1 MGSIRTRKENGLL
14 MFDFRHQGKRC
25 REQSTLADTAENR
38 KRMQKVM
45 KQIEA
50 EITLGTFD
58 YCKYFPNSPMVPI
71 FNKKQME
78 EVVEVD
84 VEAKPLFK
92 IFAWEW
98 FDENAISWKRSYK
111 ETLKVTLNRYLVPE
125 FGEKEVNR
133 ITKADALKF
142 RSTLA
147 KVPNGTKTGLSPD
160 RINHIMTPLRMILAE
175 AADRYDF
182 STPLVGIK
190 QLRIPKTDVG
200 PFTLEEVNLLIS
212 NVRPDFKNYYT
223 VRFFTGMRTGEIDGL
238 KWQYVNLER
247 REIYIRDT
255 IVLGQEDTAKT
266 VESQRTIQISQPVCD
281 ALKSQ
286 LDVTGRFKK
295 FVFCNSSGAPHD
307 YHNVNNRVWY
317 PTLKRLGLKRRTAYQ
332 TRHTTATLW
341 LASGENPEWIA
352 RQMGHANTKMLFTI
366 YSRFVPNLT
375 RQDGSAFE
383 SLLSRSIPAT
393 GAPPC

>member
-1 MGSIRTRKENGLL
+1 MEKV
-14 MFDFRHQGKRC
+14 FKR
-25 REQSTLADTAENR
+25 L
-38 KRMQKVM
+38 
-45 KQIEA
+45 EA

-58 YCKYFPNSPMVPI
+58 YANYFPNSPMVLR
-71 FNKKQME
+71 FSKKQVETVIKE
-78 EVVEVD
+78 ERGVIPRFD
-84 VEAKPLFK
+84 N
-92 IFAWEW
+92 FAWEW

-111 ETLKVTLNRYLVPE
+111 ETLKVTLNRYLIPE
-125 FGEKEVNR
+125 FGEKVVSR

-142 RSTLA
+142 RSSLA

-182 STPLVGIK
+182 NTPFVGIK
-190 QLRIPKTDVG
+190 QLRVPKTDVD
-200 PFTLEEVNLLIS
+200 PFSLDEVNLLIG
-212 NVRPDFKNYYT
+212 NVRPDFRNYYT

-247 REIYIRDT
+247 KEIYIRET
-255 IVLGQEDTAKT
+255 KVLGQEDTTKT
-266 VESQRTIQISQPVCD
+266 IESQRTIKMSQPVYE
-281 ALKSQ
+281 ALMAQ
-286 LDVTGRFKK
+286 HLVTGNVAK
-295 FVFCNSSGAPHD
+295 FVFCNHSGTPHD

-317 PTLKRLGLKRRTAYQ
+317 PTLKRLGLKRRRAYQ

-352 RQMGHANTKMLFTI
+352 QQMGHANTKMLFTI

-375 RQDGSAFE
+375 RMDGSAFE
-383 SLLSRSIPAT
+383 KLLSGRIPPK
-393 GAPPC
+393 GEDPC

>member
-1 MGSIRTRKENGLL
+1 MGSIRARSDTKMLF
-14 MFDFRHQGKRC
+14 FDFIFQKKRC
-25 REQSTLADTAENR
+25 REQTTLTDTVENR
-38 KRMQKVM
+38 KRMLKLM

-50 EITLGTFD
+50 EITLGIFD
-58 YCKYFPNSPMVPI
+58 YPKYFPNSLMAQI
-71 FNKKQME
+71 TARKQE
-78 EVVEVD
+78 EAVIKED
-84 VEAKPLFK
+84 VGDVPLFK
-92 IFAWEW
+92 DFAWEW

-111 ETLKVTLNRYLVPE
+111 ETLKVTLNRYLIPE
-125 FGEKEVNR
+125 FGEKVVSR

-182 STPLVGIK
+182 NTPFIGIK
-190 QLRIPKTDVG
+190 QLRVPKTDVD
-200 PFTLEEVNLLIS
+200 PFSLDEVNLLIG
-212 NVRPDFKNYYT
+212 NVRPDFRNYYT

-247 REIYIRDT
+247 KEIYIRET
-255 IVLGQEDTAKT
+255 KVLGQEDTTKT
-266 VESQRTIQISQPVCD
+266 IESQRTIKMSQPVYE
-281 ALKSQ
+281 ALNSQ
-286 LDVTGRFKK
+286 HSVTGNVSK
-295 FVFCNSSGAPHD
+295 FVFCNRSGTPHD

-317 PTLKRLGLKRRTAYQ
+317 PTLKRLGLKRRRAYQ

-352 RQMGHANTKMLFTI
+352 QQMGHANTKMLFTI

-375 RQDGSAFE
+375 RMDGSAFE
-383 SLLSRSIPAT
+383 RLLSGRIPPK
-393 GAPPC
+393 GENIC

>member
-58 YCKYFPNSPMVPI
+58 YSKYFPNSPMVPI

-190 QLRIPKTDVG
+190 QLR
-200 PFTLEEVNLLIS
+200 
-212 NVRPDFKNYYT
+212 NYN
-223 VRFFTGMRTGEIDGL
+223 RKAGFGMKSPPTG
-238 KWQYVNLER
+238 V
-247 REIYIRDT
+247 
-255 IVLGQEDTAKT
+255 
-266 VESQRTIQISQPVCD
+266 
-281 ALKSQ
+281 
-286 LDVTGRFKK
+286 
-295 FVFCNSSGAPHD
+295 
-307 YHNVNNRVWY
+307 
-317 PTLKRLGLKRRTAYQ
+317 
-332 TRHTTATLW
+332 
-341 LASGENPEWIA
+341 
-352 RQMGHANTKMLFTI
+352 
-366 YSRFVPNLT
+366 
-375 RQDGSAFE
+375 
-383 SLLSRSIPAT
+383 LLS
-393 GAPPC
+393 